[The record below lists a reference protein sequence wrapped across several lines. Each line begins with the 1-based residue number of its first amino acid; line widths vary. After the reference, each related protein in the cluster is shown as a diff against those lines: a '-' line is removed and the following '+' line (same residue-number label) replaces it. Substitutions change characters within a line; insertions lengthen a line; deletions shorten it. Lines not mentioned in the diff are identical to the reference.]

1 MLEDN
6 PSFEY
11 VDPGPDSKRSWGNF
25 RMYSYI
31 LVRNGTDIKTLKS
44 KAETL
49 VNGMDLLP
57 VTENARLELVFHK
70 ISKIHLHSDF
80 PDEIKAPSSM
90 YLIYMRLLIATIVL
104 LICLLNFINLF
115 INDFVERTKDL
126 AIREIFGAERRKL
139 YMLVLQKSFIISFLA
154 GIIACCILL
163 LSGRIL
169 VVPNPQIGRA
179 SCRERVCVGV

>member
-1 MLEDN
+1 
-6 PSFEY
+6 
-11 VDPGPDSKRSWGNF
+11 
-25 RMYSYI
+25 
-31 LVRNGTDIKTLKS
+31 
-44 KAETL
+44 
-49 VNGMDLLP
+49 
-57 VTENARLELVFHK
+57 
-70 ISKIHLHSDF
+70 
-80 PDEIKAPSSM
+80 M

-169 VVPNPQIGRA
+169 VVPNPLPVEAFGIVAFLVVFSCLLSSLAPLINLRTSRIGTYLHGQVFGKVKGKNYRRFMVLIQTA
-179 SCRERVCVGV
+179 VSMMLITCAIVIYLQLT